1 MIRREQLAASV
12 ANDSPDVAGEAADRV
27 KRGEAVRI
35 VGLGTL
41 ARVYAYTGG
50 SDGNYRFRL
59 TLTATAAKACGDSD
73 WTHVACGRASVA
85 DARSDVH
92 HDVRHLARALGAP
105 VEVWAPEAAY
115 RGMAEHK
122 GPRLITTVQP

>member
-41 ARVYAYTGG
+41 VMHDQRETIRGADCVGPDPRY
-50 SDGNYRFRL
+50 RL
-59 TLTATAAKACGDSD
+59 TLTAAVAKA
-73 WTHVACGRASVA
+73 T
-85 DARSDVH
+85 ARLGHGQFFYDTQC
-92 HDVRHLARALGAP
+92 LARALGAP